1 MYSGCAPESGRS
13 PESTPTRLSGQR
25 GDTGKFHMTMD
36 EIRASQ
42 STPAALDIAS
52 ASFSRLNPIRLF
64 RRVVESIQVYAAG
77 SIVRAG
83 EHGLQGRVRQG
94 KRPGRGS
101 AAARAN
107 GAALCGRSRAHHL
120 RDI

>member
-77 SIVRAG
+77 GIVRAG
-83 EHGLQGRVRQG
+83 EHRCAET
-94 KRPGRGS
+94 RGDDRKPDR
-101 AAARAN
+101 RAET
-107 GAALCGRSRAHHL
+107 ADRRRRSRAGQRVH
-120 RDI
+120 R